1 MLFLCHTF
9 SRLFECI
16 LGTWIIIKIYPSRN
30 LSWLKMTFLI
40 IAYTIWAIL
49 GVRNTWESFVSNIF
63 LLVDGIIYSL
73 LNCGFVKS
81 RYTEMYIW
89 ESLYLNTISLLKM
102 PLLVLN
108 GVLQKKSI
116 FEVNRAKRNYLE
128 ILGCLLILSFIYV
141 CFGKRKELYEIIQT
155 LLAKSKRR
163 ALLLAISEWCMISYS
178 MYLGKRGYETVD
190 LMILSLFI
198 LSIVVFILY
207 LMLNVLYQKVQ
218 GEKAVLSASQNI
230 LQKQN
235 ENLQIMYDLNC
246 QRMHE
251 TKHKLLY
258 LINCLEQGKE
268 NEGLKYLYTLMEE
281 MTDKEKRIWTGFT
294 FLDFILNYKKSEI
307 DAKEI
312 EFKMEIEVYE
322 LPFDKAELGI
332 VLCNLFDNAIEA
344 AEKCAIADRKIFF
357 KLKNINSMLFLY
369 MRNSSIQSPVLK
381 NGEFLSSKQYHYAH
395 GWGIK
400 NVKNVIEKYEGSMTF
415 EYDDEHFE
423 INILV

>member
-141 CFGKRKELYEIIQT
+141 
-155 LLAKSKRR
+155 
-163 ALLLAISEWCMISYS
+163 SE
-178 MYLGKRGYETVD
+178 
-190 LMILSLFI
+190 
-198 LSIVVFILY
+198 
-207 LMLNVLYQKVQ
+207 
-218 GEKAVLSASQNI
+218 
-230 LQKQN
+230 
-235 ENLQIMYDLNC
+235 
-246 QRMHE
+246 
-251 TKHKLLY
+251 
-258 LINCLEQGKE
+258 
-268 NEGLKYLYTLMEE
+268 
-281 MTDKEKRIWTGFT
+281 KEK
-294 FLDFILNYKKSEI
+294 NYMK
-307 DAKEI
+307 
-312 EFKMEIEVYE
+312 
-322 LPFDKAELGI
+322 
-332 VLCNLFDNAIEA
+332 
-344 AEKCAIADRKIFF
+344 
-357 KLKNINSMLFLY
+357 
-369 MRNSSIQSPVLK
+369 
-381 NGEFLSSKQYHYAH
+381 
-395 GWGIK
+395 
-400 NVKNVIEKYEGSMTF
+400 
-415 EYDDEHFE
+415 
-423 INILV
+423 